1 MSACPPPP
9 AVQAVA
15 GCNTVPVEG
24 AESGDSALLYLCSS
38 LSGEDGAFVFPSL
51 PSGEYTV
58 VSTPRRD

>member
-1 MSACPPPP
+1 
-9 AVQAVA
+9 VA